1 VSAAESLSASGEEQN
16 EPASIR
22 AQVMHADQS
31 SSMMYGDGDVVIT
44 YQDTTLTADHVRYNK
59 ATKETWATGNV
70 RLNQEGQ
77 EWAAPAGYYNF
88 ETRALKTDH
97 VRGYFDPVYFTAEHL
112 ESVSSNHYHAVKIAL
127 TTCPYGK
134 PDFHVEASHGDIY
147 PGDRIALYNVVGYVG
162 QVPCCW
168 FPIMIWSLKGGA
180 QPFMI
185 SIGDSSQS
193 GFFILTTTYLRLNN
207 NSRVGVELDE
217 RTARGFGSGMEYDYN
232 WGKAA
237 QGMLR
242 WYYINDAAPETS
254 SNLVPKAQ
262 EIIPS
267 NRYRV
272 EWQHKDELTNN
283 VSVTVD
289 LQQQS
294 DAAVIHDFFSAEF
307 GRQNQPESVAD
318 ITKRGENYT
327 ISGMLQPQLNP
338 YFAEVERLPE
348 VKLATDRTRLWSTPL
363 FYEGET
369 SAGYYDNVQGSF
381 TNDSL
386 FVGRAFRFDTFHQ
399 LVLPQFYFGW
409 LSIVPRAGGRYT
421 YYGDSPDTAS
431 TTNDLKRFVGDLGAE
446 ASFKMSRTWDNVQF
460 QPLGVNGLRHILQ
473 PFVDYQWVPA
483 PNVNSNQLFQFDTIR
498 TTSPTFATNA
508 SAQAFSVTRWEP
520 LDFPAF
526 DSVDAITKE
535 DTVRFGLD
543 QKLQTLREGKPW
555 DLVELEGWTDFHA
568 EENPGEKIFSEFFG
582 TLRLKPTQWI
592 AMDAF
597 TRYDMLTGQL
607 LELNT
612 EARIQNNDRWSIGI
626 GTRYLQDDSNLIS
639 VEVAWRLSRLWTAQ
653 MYQRF
658 DSQTGTWEEQSYM
671 LRQETHDWYVGYG
684 FRYVNDLNYGH
695 DLAAFVSLTL
705 KAYPSV
711 EVGANGIDLGAG
723 E

>member
-1 VSAAESLSASGEEQN
+1 MSVAGDFGGRGEDQG

-22 AQVMHADQS
+22 AQVMHTDQS
-31 SSMMYGDGDVVIT
+31 SNLMYGDGNVVIT
-44 YQDTTLTADHVRYNK
+44 YHDATLTADHVRYNK
-59 ATKETWATGNV
+59 LTKETWATGNV

-88 ETRALKTDH
+88 ETRALRTDH
-97 VRGYFDPVYFTAEHL
+97 VRGFFDPVYLTAEHL
-112 ESVSSNHYHAVKIAL
+112 ETVGTNHYTAARVSL
-127 TTCPYGK
+127 TTCAYDK
-134 PDFHVEASHGDIY
+134 PDFHVEAAHGDIF
-147 PGDRIALYNVVGYVG
+147 PGDRIALYNVVGYVHN
-162 QVPCCW
+162 VPVCW
-168 FPIMIWSLKGGA
+168 FPLMIWSLKGGA

-185 SIGDSSQS
+185 SLGDSSQS
-193 GFFILTTTYLRLNN
+193 GFFILTTTYMRLNN
-207 NSRVGVELDE
+207 NLRVGVELDE
-217 RTARGFGSGMEYDYN
+217 RTSRGFGSGMEYDYN
-232 WGKAA
+232 LGKAGA
-237 QGMLR
+237 GMLR

-254 SNLVPKAQ
+254 SNLVPKAE

-267 NRYRV
+267 DRYRV

-283 VSVTVD
+283 VAVTVD

-294 DAAVIHDFFSAEF
+294 DALVIHDFFSPEF
-307 GRQNQPESVAD
+307 GRQSQPESVAD

-327 ISGMLQPQLNP
+327 LSGMVQPQLNP

-348 VKLATDRTRLWSTPL
+348 VKLATDRTKIWSTPL

-381 TNDSL
+381 TNDAL
-386 FVGRAFRFDTFHQ
+386 FVGRTFRFDTFHQ

-409 LSIVPRAGGRYT
+409 LSVVPRAGGRYT
-421 YYGDSPDTAS
+421 YYGDSPDSAPG
-431 TTNDLKRFVGDLGAE
+431 TNDVKRFVGDLGTE
-446 ASFKMSRTWDNVQF
+446 ASFKISRTWQDVQF

-483 PNVNSNQLFQFDTIR
+483 PNVNSNQLFQFDTLR
-498 TTSPTFATNA
+498 TTTN
-508 SAQAFSVTRWEP
+508 SAGQAFSVTRWSP

-526 DSVDAITKE
+526 NSIDAITRE

-543 QKLQTLREGKPW
+543 QKLQTQREGKPW

-568 EENPGEKIFSEFFG
+568 EQNPGQQDFSEFFG
-582 TLRLKPTQWI
+582 TLRLKPTEWI

-597 TRYDMLTGQL
+597 TRYDMVSGQL

-612 EARIQNNDRWSIGI
+612 EARIQNNDRWSFGV
-626 GTRYLQDDSNLIS
+626 GTRYLQNDSNLIS
-639 VEVAWRLSRLWTAQ
+639 LEAACRLSRLWTAQ
-653 MYQRF
+653 VYERF
-658 DSQTGTWEEQSYM
+658 DAQTGTWEEQSYM

-684 FRYVNDLNYGH
+684 FRYVNDLTQGH

-705 KAYPSV
+705 KAYPGV
-711 EVGANGIDLGAG
+711 EVGANRIDLGAG
-723 E
+723 TGE